1 MQKTSFPNEIKK
13 HAVEYCCS
21 EANMEW
27 LSVSARLGSQE
38 PFRCKCTLGSVA
50 QSAAPSTIWSTE
62 LRTHTLQELN
72 DGFLVLFCSAVQAL
86 QPELQLSPRVF
97 EHACVPK
104 NLWAVEPCKG
114 QNGSYFFCAA
124 AHVSNQR
131 TRVQVPALL
140 PGWKPTAEDRAEI
153 TPSPTGDN
161 MVPFSLLCTP
171 FPALVLGKENDPGG
185 SEARF
190 YLDFHKDP
198 ISMCDS
204 TLSMGALQV

>member
-1 MQKTSFPNEIKK
+1 MKKTSFPNEIKK
-13 HAVEYCCS
+13 HAVEYAVQRLTWS
-21 EANMEW
+21 GF
-27 LSVSARLGSQE
+27 SVSARLGRQE

-50 QSAAPSTIWSTE
+50 QSAAPSTICSTE

-114 QNGSYFFCAA
+114 QNRSYFFCAA

-131 TRVQVPALL
+131 TRVQVHQLFSQDGNPLL
-140 PGWKPTAEDRAEI
+140 RTQ
-153 TPSPTGDN
+153 SGDHAIPHWGQHGTFLTT
-161 MVPFSLLCTP
+161 VH
-171 FPALVLGKENDPGG
+171 
-185 SEARF
+185 
-190 YLDFHKDP
+190 YL
-198 ISMCDS
+198 SC
-204 TLSMGALQV
+204 LSSW